1 MVKVISKKSRIQ
13 LPKPANDDLVM
24 MLEQLNCEAAITITE
39 LEVIETYMQDIIG
52 QMIADND
59 NDQKG

>member
-13 LPKPANDDLVM
+13 LPKPANDDLVIL
-24 MLEQLNCEAAITITE
+24 LEQLNCEAAITITE

-52 QMIADND
+52 QMTADND
-59 NDQKG
+59 NDEKG